1 MSTVYFPI
9 LFISFFKSI
18 DDGSIL
24 EFIFSRKE
32 EEISFCLIDAYKS
45 PFSFVSLKKTRVLLL
60 ILSAIFLNSFLI
72 FLFFLFSSS
81 LFLFTNSIFS
91 LFDLNA
97 LPWVRRK
104 FLAYPFFTLTTSIF
118 PKLKYSLTI

>member
-24 EFIFSRKE
+24 GSFFLEKE

-60 ILSAIFLNSFLI
+60 ILSTIFLNSFLI
-72 FLFFLFSSS
+72 SLFFLFSSS
-81 LFLFTNSIFS
+81 FFYLQIQYFLYLI
-91 LFDLNA
+91 LM
-97 LPWVRRK
+97 P
-104 FLAYPFFTLTTSIF
+104 YPG
-118 PKLKYSLTI
+118 